1 MNDENRYQP
10 YQYGS
15 PQEPEKD
22 SKVCAET
29 NGEQEQP
36 TESLD
41 KKEGNVPKYDY
52 SYVGQNSQQERL
64 NGMEQPKKKNGGTRF
79 GVVVAL
85 AVVFGLVSSIVFQ
98 GTNYLLGMYMGIEE
112 GSGYSPI
119 GTTQIVEGSGTTT
132 SSDIA
137 DVAENVMPSVV
148 SITSLSIQEVQT
160 FPFGNVTQYES
171 SSSGSGIIIGQN
183 NKEVLIVTNNHVVEN
198 SKTLTVVWID
208 GTSTEAVIK
217 GTNKGR
223 DLAVIAVAFSD
234 IKAETA
240 EQIKVAA
247 LGNSNNLRVG
257 ETTIAIGN
265 ALGYGQSVTNG
276 IVSALGR
283 KLEGID
289 GTLIQTNAAIN
300 PGNSGG
306 ALLNAKGE
314 VIGINT
320 AKLNSTSV
328 EGMGYA
334 IPISEVTEILEDLV
348 NQEARVKVPEA
359 ERGSLGIYGYDI
371 REDVASVYKVPVGI
385 YVQSFTPGGA
395 AEKAGIPIGCILIG
409 INNRD
414 VESMNQLKEELAYYR
429 SGEEV
434 TVSCYVPLNKGYEIK
449 NYTVKLK

>member
-10 YQYGS
+10 YQYGMPS
-15 PQEPEKD
+15 EPGRDVNNFDEADK
-22 SKVCAET
+22 EH
-29 NGEQEQP
+29 
-36 TESLD
+36 TEPSV
-41 KKEGNVPKYDY
+41 KKEEGVPKYDY
-52 SYVGQNSQQERL
+52 SYVAPTGGTGESKRTE
-64 NGMEQPKKKNGGTRF
+64 GPKKMNGGSRLLA
-79 GVVVAL
+79 VVAL
-85 AVVFGLVSSIVFQ
+85 ALVFGIISAFAFQ
-98 GTNYLLGMYMGIEE
+98 GTNYILGKYMELGE
-112 GSGYSPI
+112 GPKYSPI
-119 GTTQIVEGSGTTT
+119 GTTQIVEGSGETTP
-132 SSDIA
+132 SSIA

-223 DLAVIAVAFSD
+223 DLAVIAVAFAD
-234 IKAETA
+234 LKTETA
-240 EQIKVAA
+240 EKIKVAT

-334 IPISEVTEILEDLV
+334 IPISEVLEILENLI
-348 NQEARVKVPEA
+348 NQETRVKVPES
-359 ERGSLGIYGYDI
+359 ERGSLGIYGFDI
-371 REDVASVYKVPVGI
+371 KVDVANAYKVPKGI
-385 YVQSFTPGGA
+385 YVQSFAPGGA
-395 AEKAGIPIGCILIG
+395 AEKAGMPIACIVIE
-409 INNRD
+409 INNID
-414 VESMNQLKEELAYYR
+414 VETMAELKEELAYYR

-434 TVSCYVPLNKGYEIK
+434 TLTCYVPLNKGYEIK
-449 NYTVKLK
+449 DYKVKLK